1 MAAIGSLKGKKLGF
15 GDDIEDDYGNSGMY
29 FNASVF
35 PPHRQEKEVKYYQD
49 IWVKASNFFIDYKVI
64 QYLYQCRILWIQG
77 VFGINANDILKLSV
91 KDFPLSFFPLSSFP
105 FSLFSLFLSFHTV
118 SLFSL
123 HSCSE
128 QGKCLYFIGHNLHV

>member
-49 IWVKASNFFIDYKVI
+49 IWVKVSNFFSLITKLYSICTNVEYCGFKG
-64 QYLYQCRILWIQG
+64 YL
-77 VFGINANDILKLSV
+77 V
-91 KDFPLSFFPLSSFP
+91 
-105 FSLFSLFLSFHTV
+105 
-118 SLFSL
+118 
-123 HSCSE
+123 
-128 QGKCLYFIGHNLHV
+128 